1 MNRISLLMRNIIE
14 RLPGQ
19 ASQVL
24 RLLVLAIR
32 GNEMD
37 YTSMRLGKA
46 ILLLSVPMVLEMVME
61 SVFAIADIYFVSRLG
76 SDAIAT
82 VGLTESMMT
91 VVYAIAFGF
100 SMGATALVA
109 RRTGEKNAEGASKA
123 AAQAILTGLAVSL
136 LIAVPGWF
144 FPKELLRLMGASEQ
158 LISENFRYTQIMM
171 GTNAVIM
178 FLFIINAIFRSS
190 GNPAISMKVLLVAN
204 FLNILLDPL
213 LIFGYGPIPALG
225 IEGAAIATSIGRG
238 VAVVWQFYLLF
249 RGNGQIQMA
258 LKDFRPDFLVLG
270 SIIRLSIG
278 GIGQNLIA
286 TASWIVM
293 VRIVSEFGSSA
304 VAGYTIAIRV
314 IIFSL
319 LPSWGL
325 SNAAATLVGQN
336 LGAGHPA
343 RADRSARIT
352 GWVNAA
358 VMGGI
363 SVFFMS
369 VPESFIR
376 LFTTSPEILLNGADC
391 LRIISYGCLFYGLGM
406 VMVQALNGAGDTYTP
421 VLLNFLCFWIIEI
434 PLAWFLAMKSGLD
447 QQGVY
452 YAVCISESL
461 LALVGWMVFRRGK
474 WKLKKV

>member
-1 MNRISLLMRNIIE
+1 MNRLLLFDKVAR
-14 RLPGQ
+14 RLTGR
-19 ASQVL
+19 ASQAI
-24 RLLVLAIR
+24 RLLALAVR
-32 GNEMD
+32 GIEMD
-37 YTSMRLGKA
+37 YTAMRLGKA
-46 ILLLSVPMVLEMVME
+46 IFLLSIPMVLEMVME

-91 VVYAIAFGF
+91 VVYAIAFGL

-109 RRTGEKNAEGASKA
+109 RRTGEKNTGGASKA
-123 AAQAILTGLAVSL
+123 AAQAIVTGLAVSV
-136 LIAVPGWF
+136 LIAIPGLF

-158 LISENFRYTQIMM
+158 LIAENYRYTQIMM
-171 GTNAVIM
+171 ASNVVIM

-190 GNPAISMKVLLVAN
+190 GNPAISMKVLLAAN
-204 FLNILLDPL
+204 FLNIILDPL
-213 LIFGYGPIPALG
+213 LIFGYGPIPAFG
-225 IEGAAIATSIGRG
+225 IKGAAIATFIGRG
-238 VAVVWQFYLLF
+238 VGVVWQIYLLF
-249 RGNGQIQMA
+249 KGNGQIQMA
-258 LKDFRPDFLVLG
+258 LRDFRPDFRVLG

-293 VRIVSEFGSSA
+293 VRIVSDFGSSA

-314 IIFSL
+314 IVFSL

-343 RADRSARIT
+343 RAERSARIT
-352 GWVNAA
+352 GWANAA
-358 VMGGI
+358 VMGVI
-363 SVFFMS
+363 SLFFMTI
-369 VPESFIR
+369 PESFISF
-376 LFTTSPEILLNGADC
+376 FTIAPDILQNGASC

-406 VMVQALNGAGDTYTP
+406 VMVQALNGAGDTLTP
-421 VLLNFLCFWIIEI
+421 VFLNFLCFWVIEI

-461 LALVGWMVFRRGK
+461 LALVGWMIFRRGK